1 MNANGINCAS
11 DISEQGEFTPEP
23 LPLKPAERLR
33 AFAVAL
39 NRAEAVIGS
48 RVGPGLQMRAQH
60 ILRHARTSKL
70 DAGLYELAWWVD
82 RSFRAEHVILDN
94 GTSPGINRETA

>member
-39 NRAEAVIGS
+39 KSCRGS
-48 RVGPGLQMRAQH
+48 
-60 ILRHARTSKL
+60 
-70 DAGLYELAWWVD
+70 D
-82 RSFRAEHVILDN
+82 RQSGRSRPANEGATHPQTRPDIQ
-94 GTSPGINRETA
+94 A